1 MDPGRQETLEGRTP
15 LIRGRTALLI
25 RWCSATPA
33 LAAFPP
39 IIGPRVR
46 GGGGGTR
53 SWRHQRWGGGGAPTS
68 RRVSHSPR
76 APNPGPIF
84 SLHRLWIIEPPPP
97 AGGAGRPGEPGS
109 GPSTAALQ
117 TPSPARHLPL
127 PPPVAS
133 HPWPRSQAA
142 RARPLCNYPG
152 GVWGGGGCAR
162 GCPRGPLLSPS
173 FLQGDPPRSAGSTL
187 QLRPHP
193 TSLDVFNHGGRASVS
208 LKVTSGCGG
217 SFWRERQ
224 GQVRGHRIS

>member
-1 MDPGRQETLEGRTP
+1 ME
-15 LIRGRTALLI
+15 A
-25 RWCSATPA
+25 PA
-33 LAAFPP
+33 
-39 IIGPRVR
+39 V
-46 GGGGGTR
+46 
-53 SWRHQRWGGGGAPTS
+53 GGGGAPTS

-109 GPSTAALQ
+109 GPGTAALQ

-142 RARPLCNYPG
+142 RARPLCNDPG
-152 GVWGGGGCAR
+152 GVWGGGGCAW

-224 GQVRGHRIS
+224 GQVRGRRSWASSGAPNILRTNYCVGSTWMLVSAGRPLPQLTILGCPSA